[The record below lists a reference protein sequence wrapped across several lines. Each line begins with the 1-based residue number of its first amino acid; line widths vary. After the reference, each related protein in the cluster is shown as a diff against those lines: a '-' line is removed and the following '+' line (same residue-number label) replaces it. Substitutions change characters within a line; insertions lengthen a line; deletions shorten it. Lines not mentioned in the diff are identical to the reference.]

1 MASLNRLVAATD
13 LSAPARH
20 AVERA
25 ASVARVTGAQLD
37 LVHVTTPAPLQRL
50 RRLAGQIPSDLE
62 QLMLHAPR
70 NALQELADSMAQRHS
85 VATQVHV
92 AHGAL
97 LPELQ
102 GYTDAAQAD
111 LVVLGARGASFM
123 RHMLLGS
130 TAERMVSKTTRPMLV
145 VKQAPHEPYKT
156 VLVPVDFSAA
166 SLRSI
171 RLAQAVAPGA
181 ALILL
186 HAFDVPFEG
195 MMEFAGVQTDQIQ
208 QYRANARQEARQNM
222 EALCL
227 QAGLNPALTPALVMH
242 GDPSLV
248 LVQQEQEF
256 DCDLIVM
263 GKQGESSV
271 EDMLLGSVTRYALAQ
286 SQCDVLISV

>member
-1 MASLNRLVAATD
+1 MVPLNRLVAATD

-25 ASVARVTGAQLD
+25 ASVALAIGAQLD
-37 LVHVTTPAPLQRL
+37 LVHVATPAPIERL

-62 QLMLHAPR
+62 KLMLEAPR
-70 NALQELADSMAQRHS
+70 NAMQELANALAQRHG
-85 VATQVHV
+85 VTAQVHV
-92 AHGAL
+92 ASGSL
-97 LPELQ
+97 LTELRHR
-102 GYTDAAQAD
+102 TETINAD

-130 TAERMVSKTTRPMLV
+130 TADRMVSKATCPMLV

-156 VLVPVDFSAA
+156 VLVPVDFSGC

-186 HAFDVPFEG
+186 HAYDVPFEG
-195 MMEFAGVQTDQIQ
+195 MMEYAGVQTEQIQ
-208 QYRANARQEARQNM
+208 QYRANARQEAQQGM
-222 EALCL
+222 VALCEA
-227 QAGLNPALTPALVMH
+227 AGLNPALTPTLVLH
-242 GDPSLV
+242 GDPSLL
-248 LVQQEQEF
+248 LVQQEQEL

-263 GKQGESSV
+263 GKQGDNAV

-286 SQCDVLISV
+286 SQCDVLIAV

>member
-1 MASLNRLVAATD
+1 MVPLNRLVAATD

-25 ASVARVTGAQLD
+25 ASVALAIGAQLD
-37 LVHVTTPAPLQRL
+37 LVHVATPAPIEKL

-62 QLMLHAPR
+62 KLMLEAPR
-70 NALQELADSMAQRHS
+70 NAMQELANALAQRHG
-85 VATQVHV
+85 VTAQVHV
-92 AHGAL
+92 ASGSL
-97 LPELQ
+97 LTELRHR
-102 GYTDAAQAD
+102 TETINAD

-130 TAERMVSKTTRPMLV
+130 TADRMVSKATCPMLV

-156 VLVPVDFSAA
+156 VLVPVDFSAC

-186 HAFDVPFEG
+186 HAYDVPFEG
-195 MMEFAGVQTDQIQ
+195 MMEYAGVQTEQIQ
-208 QYRANARQEARQNM
+208 QYRANARQEAQQGM
-222 EALCL
+222 VALCEA
-227 QAGLNPALTPALVMH
+227 AGLNPALTPTLVLH
-242 GDPSLV
+242 GDPSLL
-248 LVQQEQEF
+248 LVQQEQEL

-263 GKQGESSV
+263 GKQGDNAV

-286 SQCDVLISV
+286 SQCDVLIAV

>member
-1 MASLNRLVAATD
+1 VAAT
-13 LSAPARH
+13 SRFKVAKA
-20 AVERA
+20 
-25 ASVARVTGAQLD
+25 VARRHGVTA
-37 LVHVTTPAPLQRL
+37 
-50 RRLAGQIPSDLE
+50 
-62 QLMLHAPR
+62 
-70 NALQELADSMAQRHS
+70 
-85 VATQVHV
+85 QVHV
-92 AHGAL
+92 ASGSL
-97 LPELQ
+97 LAELRQ
-102 GYTDAAQAD
+102 HTETINAD

-130 TAERMVSKTTRPMLV
+130 TADRMVSRATRPMLV

-208 QYRANARQEARQNM
+208 QYRANAHQEARQNM

>member
-62 QLMLHAPR
+62 QLMLDAPR

-102 GYTDAAQAD
+102 GYTDAARPTWWCW
-111 LVVLGARGASFM
+111 ARGARASC
-123 RHMLLGS
+123 G
-130 TAERMVSKTTRPMLV
+130 TCCW
-145 VKQAPHEPYKT
+145 APP
-156 VLVPVDFSAA
+156 
-166 SLRSI
+166 
-171 RLAQAVAPGA
+171 Q
-181 ALILL
+181 
-186 HAFDVPFEG
+186 
-195 MMEFAGVQTDQIQ
+195 
-208 QYRANARQEARQNM
+208 NAW
-222 EALCL
+222 
-227 QAGLNPALTPALVMH
+227 
-242 GDPSLV
+242 
-248 LVQQEQEF
+248 
-256 DCDLIVM
+256 
-263 GKQGESSV
+263 
-271 EDMLLGSVTRYALAQ
+271 
-286 SQCDVLISV
+286 